1 MGSFCLMTTSFTFLP
16 DIAIADVAFEAHGK
30 NVDELFEAAAEAV
43 FETMVDTSTVE
54 KKMERKISVTADTL
68 ERLLYD
74 FLSEIVFLKDTDS
87 MVFCTAKVHVKENKK
102 TFALEATLTGDSIH
116 PETQAL
122 GNDVKAITMH
132 MFEVKKDKG
141 ACTARVVI
149 DI

>member
-1 MGSFCLMTTSFTFLP
+1 MTTSFRFLP
-16 DIAIADVAFEAHGK
+16 DIAIADVAFEAQG
-30 NVDELFEAAAEAV
+30 NNIDELFEAAAQAV

-54 KKMERKISVTADTL
+54 ENIERKIALTSDTL

-87 MVFCTAKVHVKENKK
+87 MVFRTVTVHIEEKKK
-102 TFALEATLTGDSIH
+102 TFSLTATLIGDAIH
-116 PETQAL
+116 PESQTL

-132 MFEVKKDKG
+132 MFEITQDKKGYK
-141 ACTARVVI
+141 TRVVI